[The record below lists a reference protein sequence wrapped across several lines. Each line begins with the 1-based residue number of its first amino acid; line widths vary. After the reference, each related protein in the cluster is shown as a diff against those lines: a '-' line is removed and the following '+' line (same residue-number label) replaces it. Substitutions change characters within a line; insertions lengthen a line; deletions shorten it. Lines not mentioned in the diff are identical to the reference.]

1 MKLSIMY
8 KNMLHSH
15 MLDLFF
21 HELYIGYNVFV
32 RCIFE
37 EDLKQ
42 IQKFGTTK
50 MIIKIFLRVIF

>member
-1 MKLSIMY
+1 
-8 KNMLHSH
+8 

-42 IQKFGTTK
+42 IQKFDEDDYK
-50 MIIKIFLRVIF
+50 NFFKNYFLSF

>member
-1 MKLSIMY
+1 
-8 KNMLHSH
+8 MLHSH